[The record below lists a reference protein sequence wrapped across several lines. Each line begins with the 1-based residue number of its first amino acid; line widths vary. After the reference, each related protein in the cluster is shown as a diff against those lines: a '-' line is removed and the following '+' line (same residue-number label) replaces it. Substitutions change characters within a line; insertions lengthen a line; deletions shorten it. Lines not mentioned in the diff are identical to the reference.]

1 MNYIEI
7 MCEYQIY
14 LLKYSE
20 QYVLIPVIHMYNN
33 DGYADFREILGKSV
47 TIFYDR

>member
-7 MCEYQIY
+7 MCEYQI
-14 LLKYSE
+14 LKYSE